1 MKETNNNN
9 KYLVEFNSIEEFYKY
24 IKETPINDAFL
35 EKKLAGDLESERNGS
50 RFSGTES
57 FDEAVSLLKNG
68 DKDIAK
74 KLTQKIKAKSIGI
87 EHAKKAITTYDVCGY
102 QASVPRY
109 LQGVPTNMINKK
121 MVMQKQKVIVI
132 NKDVGYAARI
142 KKEQI
147 IEESVK
153 AFEIIKK
160 IEAQGIRVV
169 LNVIWGASEKGKSIV
184 CKIRAKSANERLNI
198 SKMAFIMCHPSM
210 LRRIL
215 LRFEETYPEFTESF
229 TFGYG
234 YPMKE
239 HNKEFCKNEYFLP
252 ALMGNVNVEN
262 VNDMNVFKA

>member
-35 EKKLAGDLESERNGS
+35 EKKLAGNLSSERNGS
-50 RFSGTES
+50 EFTGTES

-87 EHAKKAITTYDVCGY
+87 ENTKKAITTYDVCGY

-169 LNVIWGASEKGKSIV
+169 LNVIWGVSEKGKRIV
-184 CKIRAKSANERLNI
+184 CKIRVKSANERLNI

-215 LRFEETYPEFTESF
+215 FRFEETYPEFTESF

-234 YPMKE
+234 CPMKE

-252 ALMGNVNVEN
+252 ALMGNVNIEN

>member
-24 IKETPINDAFL
+24 IKETPINNTFSGKD
-35 EKKLAGDLESERNGS
+35 LASESNGS
-50 RFSGTES
+50 EFSGTES

-74 KLTQKIKAKSIGI
+74 KLTQKIKVKSIGI
-87 EHAKKAITTYDVCGY
+87 EHTKKAITTYDVCGY

-169 LNVIWGASEKGKSIV
+169 LNVIWGVSELKEAEGKSIV
-184 CKIRAKSANERLNI
+184 CKIRVKSANERLNI

-215 LRFEETYPEFTESF
+215 LRFEETYPEFTNSF
-229 TFGYG
+229 MFGYG

-239 HNKEFCKNEYFLP
+239 RNKEFCKNEYFLP
-252 ALMGNVNVEN
+252 ALMGNVNIEN

>member
-24 IKETPINDAFL
+24 IKETPINNAFSGREL
-35 EKKLAGDLESERNGS
+35 SSERNGS
-50 RFSGTES
+50 EFTGTES

-87 EHAKKAITTYDVCGY
+87 EHAKKAITTYDVYGY

-121 MVMQKQKVIVI
+121 VVMQKQKVIVI
-132 NKDVGYAARI
+132 NKDVGYAAMI

-160 IEAQGIRVV
+160 IEAQGIRAV
-169 LNVIWGASEKGKSIV
+169 LNVIWGVSEKGKSIV
-184 CKIRAKSANERLNI
+184 CKIRVKSANERLNI

-215 LRFEETYPEFTESF
+215 FRFEETYPEFTESF